1 MNRILIIFLII
12 CGTLACKK
20 QQDQIPIASVNFSIN
35 ISNPSY
41 LNIQSPGG
49 WVYVSGGSLG
59 IIVYR
64 NSQTDFSAYD
74 RHSPYQVEN
83 RCRVAVDSSNFYII
97 DACSDSKFLLT
108 DGSPVSGP
116 ASNSLTTY
124 QTSFNQNSNVL
135 RVYN

>member
-1 MNRILIIFLII
+1 MNRILGIIL
-12 CGTLACKK
+12 TATALLACKK
-20 QQDQIPIASVNFSIN
+20 QQDQVPIASVNFSVN
-35 ISNPSY
+35 VSNPSY
-41 LNIQSPGG
+41 LSIQSPGG

-59 IIVYR
+59 IVIYR
-64 NSQTDFSAYD
+64 NSQTEFSAYD
-74 RHSPYQVEN
+74 RHSPYMVEN
-83 RCRVAVDSSNFYII
+83 RCRVEVDSSNFFVVDY
-97 DACSDSKFLLT
+97 CSDSKFLLT

>member
-1 MNRILIIFLII
+1 MNRILGLII
-12 CGTLACKK
+12 TIAALLSCKK
-20 QQDQIPIASVNFSIN
+20 QQDQVPIASVNFSVN
-35 ISNPSY
+35 VSNPSY

-59 IIVYR
+59 IIIYR
-64 NSQTDFSAYD
+64 NSQTEFSAYD
-74 RHSPYQVEN
+74 RHSPYMVEN
-83 RCRVAVDSSNFYII
+83 RCRVEVDSSNFFVVDY
-97 DACSDSKFLLT
+97 CSDSKFLLT

-135 RVYN
+135 RIYN

>member
-1 MNRILIIFLII
+1 MNRIFATLLIVFGIF
-12 CGTLACKK
+12 ACKK
-20 QQDQIPIASVNFSIN
+20 QQQQVPLASVNFSIN

-49 WVYVSGGSLG
+49 WVYVSGGSMGL
-59 IIVYR
+59 IIYR
-64 NSQTDFSAYD
+64 NSQTEFSAYD
-74 RHSPYQVEN
+74 RHSPYMVEN
-83 RCRVAVDSSNFYII
+83 RCRVEVDSSNFFVI
-97 DACSDSKFLLT
+97 DYCSDSKFLLT